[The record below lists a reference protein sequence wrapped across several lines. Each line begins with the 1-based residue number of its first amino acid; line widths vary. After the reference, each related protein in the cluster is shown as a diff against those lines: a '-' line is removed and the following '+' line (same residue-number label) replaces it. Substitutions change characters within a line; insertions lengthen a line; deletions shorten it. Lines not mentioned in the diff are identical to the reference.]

1 LERKILLIAI
11 GTKNPTKVNAVKS
24 AFAPY
29 ISGELI
35 ATKVSSNVSA
45 KPLTDEE
52 TMTGAINRAKNALEA
67 ENAQIGVGLEG
78 GVVKNDMGIF
88 LCNWGAIIDKQLQP
102 IVAGG
107 ARILIPEEI
116 GNEVFAGKELGDI
129 MEQFAKKNVSQN
141 EGAIG
146 IFTNGT
152 VDRTEM
158 FTQLSKLLVGQFL
171 YEQGNGLAA
180 YRLHKQGK

>member
-1 LERKILLIAI
+1 
-11 GTKNPTKVNAVKS
+11 V
-24 AFAPY
+24 
-29 ISGELI
+29 
-35 ATKVSSNVSA
+35 
-45 KPLTDEE
+45 
-52 TMTGAINRAKNALEA
+52 
-67 ENAQIGVGLEG
+67 
-78 GVVKNDMGIF
+78 
-88 LCNWGAIIDKQLQP
+88 QLQP

-107 ARILIPEEI
+107 ARILIPEEL
-116 GNEVFAGKELGDI
+116 GNEVLAGKELGDI

-171 YEQGNGLAA
+171 YKQGNGLAA
-180 YRLHKQGK
+180 FRLHNQGK